1 MHPGGDGKRQT
12 KWYCSEKRH
21 QGATE
26 RKRMKKF
33 TPEWKREY
41 QCAEFVETTAAIV
54 IVIMVIA
61 SLLVLVATMAGA
73 L

>member
-1 MHPGGDGKRQT
+1 
-12 KWYCSEKRH
+12 
-21 QGATE
+21 
-26 RKRMKKF
+26 MKKF